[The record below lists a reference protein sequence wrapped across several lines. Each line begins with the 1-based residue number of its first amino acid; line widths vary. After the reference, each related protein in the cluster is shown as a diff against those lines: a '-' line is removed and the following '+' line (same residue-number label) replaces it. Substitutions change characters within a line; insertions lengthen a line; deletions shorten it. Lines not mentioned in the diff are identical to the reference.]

1 LATHWQQEGLKM
13 SDVATETDRN
23 SAPGKIKLLALSDLD
38 GRTNAAKA
46 AKALVSQL
54 ESDMGG
60 ADRLSAAER
69 ALVVRAAITTIMLEH
84 IETGWLAGGEMDV
97 ASYATLTNNLRR
109 LLTTIGLK
117 RAARDVTPDLND
129 YIAKGG
135 A

>member
-1 LATHWQQEGLKM
+1 M
-13 SDVATETDRN
+13 
-23 SAPGKIKLLALSDLD
+23 ALSDLD

-84 IETGWLAGGEMDV
+84 IETGWLAGGDMDV
-97 ASYATLTNNLRR
+97 AGYATLTNNLRR

-117 RAARDVTPDLND
+117 RQPRDVLPDLND